1 MNAETPKPRRE
12 YAFRSTSIGGF
23 SSGFEADPRA
33 VFSAD
38 RVWFRLYQDT
48 AARSASM
55 QRMARTLISK
65 TLFAL
70 KHVLQSPSHACSRI
84 TASFALLITSSN
96 LFHSST
102 IYKRPLR
109 RLGSVQSNPPSL
121 VGRFAMLHIGRGAL
135 ALPLALSIVL
145 VAAGAAASTPK
156 SPRAELISS
165 CTVPGMVALT
175 FDDGPY
181 LYETN
186 ISQLLL
192 SKGAKGTFFVN
203 GNNYECIY
211 GTKVAARLLE
221 TYQAGHQIC
230 SHTWSHPDLTDL
242 DEADMD
248 VEFSRNDEALY
259 NILGIVTPYLR
270 PPYGSYDTLTREVA
284 FNHNKTL
291 VLWDMDSEDSIGATV
306 NQSVEYYKEFI
317 ANQSVTIAL
326 QHETMKTTAFELLP
340 QAIDLLQAAG
350 YKLVT
355 LAECLDRP
363 AYTVEDGPGQ
373 RNASTWNCHD
383 LPSSSSSSSS
393 TMPTGSLNSYYSS
406 ATRRK

>member
-1 MNAETPKPRRE
+1 
-12 YAFRSTSIGGF
+12 
-23 SSGFEADPRA
+23 
-33 VFSAD
+33 
-38 RVWFRLYQDT
+38 
-48 AARSASM
+48 
-55 QRMARTLISK
+55 
-65 TLFAL
+65 
-70 KHVLQSPSHACSRI
+70 
-84 TASFALLITSSN
+84 
-96 LFHSST
+96 
-102 IYKRPLR
+102 
-109 RLGSVQSNPPSL
+109 
-121 VGRFAMLHIGRGAL
+121 MLHIGRGAF
-135 ALPLALSIVL
+135 ALPLALSIAL

-203 GNNYECIY
+203 GNNCKSSLLSMVPITHQNNSKDECIY
-211 GTKVAARLLE
+211 GTKVAARLVE

-259 NILGIVTPYLR
+259 DILGIVTPYLR
-270 PPYGSYDTLTREVA
+270 PPYGSYNTLTRMVA
-284 FNHNKTL
+284 YNHNKTL

-326 QHETMKTTAFELLP
+326 QHETIKTTAYGHYPRILQNTILTSGRFELLP

-383 LPSSSSSSSS
+383 LPSSSSS